1 MSSKRTLKTLS
12 VDQKFKLIKEVE
24 SGSRNKDVTV
34 KCGIPANTVSI
45 IYKCRQSSFRVI

>member
-24 SGSRNKDVTV
+24 SGLRNKDVAV
-34 KCGIPANTVSI
+34 KYGIPASTVSTI
-45 IYKCRQSSFRVI
+45 